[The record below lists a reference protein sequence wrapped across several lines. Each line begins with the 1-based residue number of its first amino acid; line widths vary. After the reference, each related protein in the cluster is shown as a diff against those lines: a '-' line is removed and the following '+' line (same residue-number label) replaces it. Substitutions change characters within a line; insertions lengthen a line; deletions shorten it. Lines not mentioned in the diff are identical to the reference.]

1 MSMNSKLRSKS
12 VGISM
17 SLLLVS
23 LAIMS
28 GCTSGANAP
37 APTSKETDKG
47 TAKKG
52 EVSIG
57 VRGTIAMDASEGT
70 PDNNRWT
77 KWIQEHAPSNVKF
90 QYIPKPEEQQNINV
104 LFAANNAPDVIYTP
118 NKNIKNSLYSQKQLL
133 PLDDLIEKH
142 SIEYKQLLQKYPLLK
157 KLGMKDDGKM
167 YEIGNVFGLQVNWI
181 VLVRA
186 DWLKKLQLKA
196 PDTTEDLFNVAKA
209 FAEKDPD
216 GNGQKDTFGYSLS
229 YTGGFGINNMFQNVA
244 WVIENGEIVRDWERA
259 KAATEL
265 KKRMFDAGFVDKDF
279 LADKT
284 GATQAKAFAAG
295 KLGIWIGSVVD
306 FRQTTKS
313 LWQNEPNAEVEVI
326 QMPASTYGRF
336 APAIDIPFQ
345 TRTVINRRAKD
356 PEAVIKFID
365 FITKESTQK
374 ILTAGIEG
382 EHTKTDSQGCPRPID
397 ANKYD
402 KEISYAVDYR
412 IAGSEY
418 DVMKAC
424 TPVASSDPQANKLNN
439 MMEQAKKLYL
449 TDKAPIA
456 DAIPGA
462 WSPPFPDNIQLIVS
476 NTTTPINDAW
486 NKAIVSGN
494 AYTTEQAMKDAKSI
508 WEKGGGKQVEDWYK
522 KWYQDNK
529 ATYPMTKDVY
539 SLK

>member
-1 MSMNSKLRSKS
+1 
-12 VGISM
+12 
-17 SLLLVS
+17 
-23 LAIMS
+23 
-28 GCTSGANAP
+28 
-37 APTSKETDKG
+37 
-47 TAKKG
+47 
-52 EVSIG
+52 
-57 VRGTIAMDASEGT
+57 
-70 PDNNRWT
+70 
-77 KWIQEHAPSNVKF
+77 
-90 QYIPKPEEQQNINV
+90 
-104 LFAANNAPDVIYTP
+104 
-118 NKNIKNSLYSQKQLL
+118 
-133 PLDDLIEKH
+133 
-142 SIEYKQLLQKYPLLK
+142 
-157 KLGMKDDGKM
+157 
-167 YEIGNVFGLQVNWI
+167 
-181 VLVRA
+181 
-186 DWLKKLQLKA
+186 
-196 PDTTEDLFNVAKA
+196 
-209 FAEKDPD
+209 
-216 GNGQKDTFGYSLS
+216 
-229 YTGGFGINNMFQNVA
+229 
-244 WVIENGEIVRDWERA
+244 
-259 KAATEL
+259 
-265 KKRMFDAGFVDKDF
+265 
-279 LADKT
+279 
-284 GATQAKAFAAG
+284 
-295 KLGIWIGSVVD
+295 
-306 FRQTTKS
+306 
-313 LWQNEPNAEVEVI
+313 LWQNEPNAEVEVM